1 MFLLHPASPKPS
13 LPFTLT
19 FADSSVHTEKPEEE
33 CLRDRVSPFLRIFS
47 TRIVRI
53 KSWETHLF

>member
-1 MFLLHPASPKPS
+1 M
-13 LPFTLT
+13 T